1 MYFAAHSRLVANR
14 KAEEARLEAEAEKRI
29 KRIELAKQF
38 PQTKDDFEMLYGE
51 VQKWKIAELKRI
63 ARLYEGPARIA
74 EVNVLLD
81 KEIQLRNGIEK
92 QRVIVRKAMEDFRNE
107 KMLTKLGEP
116 ITWVGYKGE
125 FVERVCLNVSF
136 YYSVNDYMMS
146 FIDMKVSTTPI
157 ELNQLLAKCA

>member
-1 MYFAAHSRLVANR
+1 MD
-14 KAEEARLEAEAEKRI
+14 AEKRI

-92 QRVIVRKAMEDFRNE
+92 QRCIVKKAMEDFRNE
-107 KMLTKLGEP
+107 KVLTKLGEP
-116 ITWVGYKGE
+116 IKWVGYKGKLIPYISLV
-125 FVERVCLNVSF
+125 FV
-136 YYSVNDYMMS
+136 
-146 FIDMKVSTTPI
+146 FISRYQKTSIYLSTF
-157 ELNQLLAKCA
+157 EKLLQRKSI